1 MMITKYGQ
9 CETVSTHMMTYSSK
23 KKKKMMTFFFKTS
36 NLDILVQ
43 KLSMKLKLSKIKA
56 KEWMMDIVRTK
67 NK

>member
-9 CETVSTHMMTYSSK
+9 CETVSTHMMTYSSKK

-56 KEWMMDIVRTK
+56 KE
-67 NK
+67 

>member
-56 KEWMMDIVRTK
+56 KEWMMDIVRKK

>member
-9 CETVSTHMMTYSSK
+9 CETVSTHMMTYSTK

-56 KEWMMDIVRTK
+56 KEWMMDIVQTK